1 MKFIVGCD
9 LEEFKRYYKKLAL
22 DKEWQGTFG
31 FTEELDT
38 NWEKILAKNPS
49 LLFVWREND
58 EIIGHAIWHETSTD
72 EHREGDPRDK
82 EDKEILRKLCGGK
95 KDNIVELHEIWLRKK
110 YRGKGYGKRFFE
122 FFEEFIRKKG
132 YDSFVYYADHPAALA
147 ICRKRGYTEDYL
159 ESEDEHVFYI
169 QLKSHT

>member
-1 MKFIVGCD
+1 MEIVVGYD

-22 DKEWQGTFG
+22 DKEWRGTFG

-38 NWEKILAKNPS
+38 SWEKVLVENPD
-49 LLFVWREND
+49 LLLVWIDKDR
-58 EIIGHAIWHETSTD
+58 IIGHAIWHETSTD
-72 EHREGDPRDK
+72 EHREGDPRDR
-82 EDKEILRKLCGGK
+82 EDKEVLRELCGGK

-132 YDSFVYYADHPAALA
+132 YDSIVYYADHPAAIA
-147 ICRKRGYTEDYL
+147 ICQRRGWKEGFL
-159 ESEDEHVFYI
+159 VKKNWHVFC
-169 QLKSHT
+169 LSFSC